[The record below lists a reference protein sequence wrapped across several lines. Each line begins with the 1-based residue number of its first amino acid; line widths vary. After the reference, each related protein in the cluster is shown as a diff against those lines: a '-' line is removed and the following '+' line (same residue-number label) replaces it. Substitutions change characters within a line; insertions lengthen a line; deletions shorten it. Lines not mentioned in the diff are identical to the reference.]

1 MKNFLAIL
9 FTIVIVLACAYGIYK
24 QVDNFNKKNN
34 PNETAYTNQSYHA
47 MF

>member
-24 QVDNFNKKNN
+24 QIDNFNKKNN
-34 PNETAYTNQSYHA
+34 PNETAYIRSSGCA